1 MAPLTIDRVKELHE
15 AAKYAKT
22 HGSGNVTLPA
32 DDLLTLLPAEP
43 VDVTPEIPAS
53 AMQNETVHVFA
64 EPVAS
69 ASPDLNAEQIA
80 EEIHEKT
87 GAKTEVVNGVPIVHV
102 PQVAEHGPVLV
113 ADPVEEVK
121 TTDAEPERGHVEDG
135 I

>member
-15 AAKYAKT
+15 AAQYAKT

-43 VDVTPEIPAS
+43 VDVTPEIPPS

-64 EPVAS
+64 DPAS
-69 ASPDLNAEQIA
+69 APGPTAEQIA

-87 GAKTEVVNGVPIVHV
+87 GAETEVVNGVPIVHV
-102 PQVAEHGPVLV
+102 PQVAEPGPVLV
-113 ADPVEEVK
+113 ADPVAEVK
-121 TTDAEPERGHVEDG
+121 PADAEPERGHVEDG